1 MSKSNKSFGAIT
13 ADYGSFSEMSVR
25 KGTVTQLTSI
35 TSGVTL
41 NAPAGIIT
49 TATMNMATS
58 ASTSFAVANS
68 FVYADSAV
76 LANITNKTGNGIPLI
91 HVSGVTRGSFSINVR
106 NLDETNAQTGI
117 MKVAYTIL

>member
-91 HVSGVTRGSFSINVR
+91 QVSGVTRGSFSINVR